1 MTPHLAFLKYV
12 EQDNQSVIAKV
23 VCVFIRWHGLKV
35 TQQAPEKW
43 LLGFL
48 ISVTNSLTPT
58 VNIPRYT
65 CKNNKHTKS
74 ESIND
79 NTCKSLRLE
88 ESRRQKLLMQDKRTP
103 SDLQAKHQTRERV
116 CFILFSVQSRRKTR
130 FQNSLV
136 SKIGLS
142 TSFLGSPSTRPTWRV
157 GEGPGKEVDR
167 SLSARVNNTEEHV
180 LWSKSLFWGYKYLQI
195 KPLVQFRRC

>member
-1 MTPHLAFLKYV
+1 MLRTLELIMSLSNDDDKGRENVTLFCTFLSRHYKTTTWKCLISRFSEDMNTRQRLSLSYLELRYSLLESYSRKLHQHLKIWKICNKRLKQHDFVLFGVAVFFSCLSYLCTVTPHLAFLKYV

-65 CKNNKHTKS
+65 CKNNKHT
-74 ESIND
+74 
-79 NTCKSLRLE
+79 
-88 ESRRQKLLMQDKRTP
+88 
-103 SDLQAKHQTRERV
+103 
-116 CFILFSVQSRRKTR
+116 
-130 FQNSLV
+130 
-136 SKIGLS
+136 
-142 TSFLGSPSTRPTWRV
+142 
-157 GEGPGKEVDR
+157 
-167 SLSARVNNTEEHV
+167 
-180 LWSKSLFWGYKYLQI
+180 
-195 KPLVQFRRC
+195 